1 MASVSLTNDSQLI
14 DARILEDVA
23 AEVVIGRFPGI
34 EDRCKGKVF
43 SAYTAATAALIQPSL
58 NELAQAYRH
67 ACGSPFGREAA
78 RVFMTNLL
86 EAEA

>member
-1 MASVSLTNDSQLI
+1 MAASSLNGSQLI

-34 EDRCKGKVF
+34 EDRRKVF
-43 SAYTAATAALIQPSL
+43 NAYTAATAALIQPSL
-58 NELAQAYRH
+58 DGLAQAYRQ
-67 ACGSPFGREAA
+67 ACCSPFGRDAA
-78 RVFMTNLL
+78 RLFLSNLL

>member
-1 MASVSLTNDSQLI
+1 MAAMSLTNESQLI
-14 DARILEDVA
+14 DARILEDLA
-23 AEVVIGRFPGI
+23 AELVIGRFPGI
-34 EDRCKGKVF
+34 EDRRKAF

-58 NELAQAYRH
+58 NGLAQAYRQ

-78 RVFMTNLL
+78 HLFLANLL

>member
-1 MASVSLTNDSQLI
+1 MAISSLANESKLI

-34 EDRCKGKVF
+34 EDRCKVF
-43 SAYTAATAALIQPSL
+43 SAYTAATAVLIQPSL

-78 RVFMTNLL
+78 QLFLANLL

>member
-1 MASVSLTNDSQLI
+1 MAAMSLTNESQLI

-34 EDRCKGKVF
+34 EDRCKVF

-78 RVFMTNLL
+78 RFFLANLL